1 MPPSTSPAVV
11 SNQGKNHPGLKVV
24 IPSSSSRQVN
34 FLAFFIDYV
43 IDQTSEFFLFF
54 KRSNGLLLLRT
65 IFASAVYRTNSTQ
78 LLFVDGCNI
87 LTEERTRFLKA
98 IGLSG
103 FFSNIEG
110 FSPKAVRDLRE

>member
-43 IDQTSEFFLFF
+43 TAKTSELFLFP
-54 KRSNGLLLLRT
+54 RHSNGLPLLRT
-65 IFASAVYRTNSTQ
+65 IFASVEYRTSSTQ
-78 LLFVDGCNI
+78 VLFVDGCI
-87 LTEERTRFLKA
+87 TLIEERTRSLKA
-98 IGLSG
+98 MRL
-103 FFSNIEG
+103 
-110 FSPKAVRDLRE
+110 